1 MSVRHIRSDV
11 KEVFRTTERRI
22 QKAQKRFKDQL
33 RRNESS
39 CLEEREEDED
49 VDCESCSFSSQP
61 YGKQRLFA
69 IKHFPRT
76 YLFMKSVLVPT
87 LLLMFLSV
95 FFGYFV
101 AKAESEGMWGIGI
114 VERTIDKSPRGE
126 MAANN
131 EAIAGLYREFIAENK
146 EAEISKR
153 QVLDFQSSCLSQY
166 AQSYDFI
173 STNLTQITIFMNQCM
188 EEPLNIMF
196 PKSELLPFVT
206 EKGLFEPPTFT
217 NSGGGYLTFDWTDC
231 PDASDIN
238 VPGYELVGVWIKHAL
253 YTFQTWSMSFNM
265 NVNQTLSSSSHY
277 TNEEAVEKALSEA
290 SGNKG
295 CGPRY
300 AGGTMFWLTILTTVA
315 YGNPPIVTYVSRVLV
330 YTAGFLS
337 VWLFVGIT
345 SNSATVFSDIIE
357 DFYQSR
363 RIKISKMRESFICIF
378 LFVSLW
384 VMIILTGFLVHKG
397 IADEGG
403 SELAKDILPFREYTW
418 LGYMTITTIGI
429 GDYFFPFFAST
440 PKTLAI
446 FMLTSLFGYVVFVL
460 LIIRVTS
467 LKLMLYPPDERY
479 SSKYILKLSRSQR
492 RAAFSAPASPGVF
505 ELSVNETRNHE
516 TQSQNV
522 INVINESNSPVS
534 TQSTGAD

>member
-1 MSVRHIRSDV
+1 MSLSSNMSVRHIRSDV

-101 AKAESEGMWGIGI
+101 AKAESEGVWGIGI

-188 EEPLNIMF
+188 EESLNIMF

-231 PDASDIN
+231 PDASDIA

-265 NVNQTLSSSSHY
+265 NVNQTLSSSGHY

-300 AGGTMFWLTILTTVA
+300 AGGT
-315 YGNPPIVTYVSRVLV
+315 
-330 YTAGFLS
+330 
-337 VWLFVGIT
+337 
-345 SNSATVFSDIIE
+345 
-357 DFYQSR
+357 
-363 RIKISKMRESFICIF
+363 
-378 LFVSLW
+378 VSLY
-384 VMIILTGFLVHKG
+384 
-397 IADEGG
+397 
-403 SELAKDILPFREYTW
+403 SEKKIC
-418 LGYMTITTIGI
+418 
-429 GDYFFPFFAST
+429 
-440 PKTLAI
+440 
-446 FMLTSLFGYVVFVL
+446 
-460 LIIRVTS
+460 
-467 LKLMLYPPDERY
+467 
-479 SSKYILKLSRSQR
+479 
-492 RAAFSAPASPGVF
+492 
-505 ELSVNETRNHE
+505 
-516 TQSQNV
+516 
-522 INVINESNSPVS
+522 
-534 TQSTGAD
+534 